1 MLLYMHLAENNCQN
15 PFLNILNYPKIWF
28 DFGVKYDPDIYDI
41 LWDYQGLREACP
53 Q

>member
-15 PFLNILNYPKIWF
+15 PFLNILNCLKIWF
-28 DFGVKYDPDIYDI
+28 DFGVKYDI

>member
-15 PFLNILNYPKIWF
+15 PFLNILNYPFMI
-28 DFGVKYDPDIYDI
+28 YDYIYDI